1 MFGQTVTNE
10 WMFEGSAQTEA
21 LSRVMYV
28 AEQRL
33 PFVLLQG
40 PRGSGKSTL
49 LSRVQTE
56 CVQDA
61 FSVVR
66 MNVAS
71 LDQSAFFV
79 HLAGALSIVPD
90 KSRSL
95 IQLMTAI
102 RDEINGRAVC
112 DHRVVVLL
120 DDLHLMTEEAA
131 SVIQFLCGINQ
142 QTNGCLTI
150 VASAEETIS
159 QDVSVLSELRVILKK
174 LSDSEATSFVLG
186 HLSAS
191 NQTAQLTH
199 DTVTA
204 IVQFGAGM
212 PGRLT
217 RACEMISIASA
228 TDDSLQID
236 EKLFGELARETLL
249 ADVA

>member
-1 MFGQTVTNE
+1 MFGQTVADQ

-28 AEQRL
+28 AEQGL

-40 PRGSGKSTL
+40 PRGAGKSTL
-49 LSRVQTE
+49 LTRVQSE
-56 CVQDA
+56 CQQDS

-71 LDQSAFFV
+71 LDQAAFFV
-79 HLAGALSIVPD
+79 HLAGALSIIPHKD
-90 KSRSL
+90 QSL
-95 IQLMTAI
+95 TQLMTAI
-102 RDEINGRAVC
+102 RDEFNGRAVC

-120 DDLHLMTEEAA
+120 DDLHLMAEDAA
-131 SVIQFLCGINQ
+131 SAIRFLCGINQ
-142 QTNGCLTI
+142 QMNGRLT
-150 VASAEETIS
+150 VVGTAEEC
-159 QDVSVLSELRVILKK
+159 VSTTVSALSELRVILKK

-186 HLSAS
+186 RLSAF

-199 DTVTA
+199 ATVTA
-204 IVQFGAGM
+204 IVQYGAGM

-228 TDDSLQID
+228 TDDSLEID
-236 EKLFGELARETLL
+236 EHVFGELTRETLL